1 MTIKR
6 ITFVQE
12 MLKFMGL
19 EGRLQLEWI
28 SSAEAQKFAEVVT
41 GFTEKIRQLGPSPMA
56 DHLHIPM
63 GPQSGSKG
71 KNRIL
76 GKETHIHESQYAN

>member
-28 SSAEAQKFAEVVT
+28 SSAEAQKFTEVVT
-41 GFTEKIRQLGPSPMA
+41 GFTEKIRQFGPSPMA

-63 GPQSGSKG
+63 GPQSGPKE
-71 KNRIL
+71 KNRTL
-76 GKETHIHESQYAN
+76 EKEARIHEYQHAG